1 MILKF
6 QTIKGHAGDVRVL
19 SYIQAG
25 SDQATPLFTNMAGG
39 SVQEL
44 AREVAALR
52 GLRPKLNKAGAHLI
66 LNHSPDQRALTEAE
80 WREALEIAL
89 AEHGAQDAPYAAYMH
104 TDKEHQH
111 LHVYLLRIRSD
122 GSVVKDSNSWRT
134 NERAAR
140 AIEARFGLD
149 PPKPRASEDRWP
161 RDGGAGG
168 ERGRRRFE
176 RLTASQ
182 SQPDQQPQKGLKVIN
197 PHLIF
202 EAIDASKDLDELRE
216 RLLKKGIESRL
227 IQSLNAQHP
236 TGWMLR
242 QVGPAGTWKKG
253 SEVHRDL
260 SIKNAL
266 DRMRERQAQGRRASP
281 NPYERGHHDAPRQR
295 LGRSGGSLMSVLSVI
310 GIELSIHLVAGFIN
324 LIARVLARKAEVPED
339 TLGRIDVVE
348 DGTPVFVEPVDLQV
362 DAPADQHARLDAART
377 VLARAM
383 DQTVEAILQDDTSKL
398 PTLSDPEVVAERAR
412 VISELDQI
420 DPEDGDGDGDSED
433 HYERERPR

>member
-25 SDQATPLFTNMAGG
+25 SDQVAPLFTNMAGG
-39 SVQEL
+39 SIQEL

-80 WREALEIAL
+80 WRESLEIAL

-104 TDKEHQH
+104 SDKEHQH

-122 GSVVKDSNSWRT
+122 GSVVKDSNSWRS

-140 AIEARFGLD
+140 AIEVRFGLD
-149 PPKPRASEDRWP
+149 LPKPRASEDRWP

-197 PHLIF
+197 PHLVF
-202 EAIDASKDLDELRE
+202 EALDASKDLDELRE

-227 IQSLNAQHP
+227 VQSPNAQHP

-266 DRMRERQAQGRRASP
+266 DRMRQRQRQAQGETRRASP

-295 LGRSGGSLMSVLSVI
+295 LGRSGGSLMGVLSVI
-310 GIELSIHLVAGFIN
+310 GIELSIYLVAGFIN
-324 LIARVLARKAEVPED
+324 LIARVLARRAKIPAK
-339 TLGRIDVVE
+339 TLGRIDLAE
-348 DGTPVFVEPVDLQV
+348 DGTPVFVEPEDLPD

-377 VLARAM
+377 VMAKAM
-383 DQTVEAILQDDTSKL
+383 DQTAEAIEQDDTSLL
-398 PTLSDPEVVAERAR
+398 PSISDPEVEAERAR
-412 VISELDQI
+412 VIEQLGQI
-420 DPEDGDGDGDSED
+420 GPDDDED
-433 HYERERPR
+433 HEQERPQ